1 VSKSLLNGVNEVL
14 KRVSIISETN
24 ILSSLTNSGKQVFID
39 LAKQAWN
46 ESVDQLYSKARTM
59 KPYQGEESFITLATG
74 VRHYDLEDDLIQ
86 LRWPLHEEQKGF
98 YIDEYKGGYE
108 ELRNIQTQPD
118 KFTGQPFFAAISPI
132 EKQIYIDR
140 SPTSE
145 IAGYRYVYLYWRD
158 TVLEIESDLFP
169 FDDGVFRALVPYVAE
184 LYKINQKGVKSST
197 AAQVQNI
204 TMTKAF
210 GRALRMV
217 KQTPADRS
225 YIKRFGVRNQGPL
238 GQNPFER

>member
-1 VSKSLLNGVNEVL
+1 MAKTLLNGVNEVL

-24 ILSSLTNSGKQVFID
+24 KLSSLTNSGKQVFID
-39 LAKQAWN
+39 LVKQAWN

-59 KPYQGEESFITLATG
+59 KPYQGEESSIVLVEG
-74 VRHYDLEDDLIQ
+74 VRHYDLEEDLIQ
-86 LRWPLHEEQKGF
+86 LRWPLHEEQQGF

-118 KFTGQPFFAAISPI
+118 SFTGQPFSAAISPI
-132 EKQIYIDR
+132 ENQIYIDR
-140 SPTSE
+140 VPTAE
-145 IAGYRYVYLYWRD
+145 VAGYTYVYFYWRD
-158 TVLEIESDLFP
+158 TVLEKESDQFP
-169 FDDGVFRALVPYVAE
+169 FNDGVFRALVPYVAE
-184 LYKINQKGVKSST
+184 LYKINQKGIKSST
-197 AAQVQNI
+197 SAQVQNG

-225 YIKRFGVRNQGPL
+225 YIKRFGSRNQDPL
-238 GQNPFER
+238 GQSPFER